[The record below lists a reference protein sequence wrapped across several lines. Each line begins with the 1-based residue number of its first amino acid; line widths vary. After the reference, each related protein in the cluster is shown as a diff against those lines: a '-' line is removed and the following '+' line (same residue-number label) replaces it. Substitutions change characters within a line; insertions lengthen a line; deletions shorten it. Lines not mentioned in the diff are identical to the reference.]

1 LTARKC
7 SSLKRPNCQ
16 TTWTIFSDGD
26 RRGEGLEWEVTGR
39 DVTGRKEGTGR
50 PDYDIDKVSPRIDDA
65 DGIHGMVSNGCISYL
80 VIVNGYD

>member
-1 LTARKC
+1 M
-7 SSLKRPNCQ
+7 
-16 TTWTIFSDGD
+16 
-26 RRGEGLEWEVTGR
+26 TGR

-80 VIVNGYD
+80 VIVNGYN